1 MTGQATSQDPNQNS
15 DVGDLKLAKYNALIL
30 GATVAF
36 TGSMAPVAVAT
47 GGLAGH
53 YLLEEDKSWATL
65 PVMGFNVGTALG
77 AFLAAFLMRRVG
89 RRTGFIAG
97 ACLGMLGCTLA
108 TLALLNGMFVLL
120 ALGLVFIGNGMAFSN
135 QYRFAAADGAPASF
149 KPQAIAWV
157 AMGGIFAAVI
167 GPQMAIRMGNFFD
180 PIPFAGSFMGI
191 VPVLLI
197 GICIL
202 TFLRMPS
209 DNEVL
214 QTGEGHDERPLREIA
229 TQPKFM
235 VALMCGVVT
244 FAMMTFMMTG
254 TPIAMMLC
262 GFSPEQS
269 TLGIQWHVLAMYGP
283 SFFTGKLITRFGADR
298 VTASG
303 LVIMIICAMVGF
315 SGIELWNFWLA
326 LVLLGIGWNFGFIG
340 ATSMVTMCYRPSEK
354 NKVQGFH
361 DGTLFTLVALSSLAS
376 GQVLNAWGWHV
387 LTGILW
393 PVCGVCLIILLV
405 HSAKVRRDIALAH

>member
-1 MTGQATSQDPNQNS
+1 MSASVSNPKDE
-15 DVGDLKLAKYNALIL
+15 LALAKYNALIL

-97 ACLGMLGCTLA
+97 ACFGLLGCALA
-108 TLALLNGMFVLL
+108 TFALLNGIFVLL
-120 ALGLVFIGNGMAFSN
+120 ALALVFIGNGMAFSN
-135 QYRFAAADGAPASF
+135 QYRFAAADGAPLSF
-149 KPQAIAWV
+149 KPQAISWV

-167 GPQMAIRMGNFFD
+167 GPQIAIQMSDFFD
-180 PIPFAGSFMGI
+180 PIPFAGSFLGI
-191 VPVLLI
+191 IPILLI
-197 GICIL
+197 GMFIL
-202 TFLRMPS
+202 TFLRIPDEDKS
-209 DNEVL
+209 TE
-214 QTGEGHDERPLREIA
+214 QTGEGYDERPLREIV
-229 TQPKFM
+229 TQPNFM

-254 TPIAMMLC
+254 TPIAMMIC
-262 GFSPEQS
+262 GFSPSES

-283 SFFTGKLITRFGADR
+283 SFFTGKLITRYGADR

-303 LVIMIICAMVGF
+303 LVIMIICAIIGF

-340 ATSMVTMCYRPSEK
+340 ATSMVTTCYRRSEK

-361 DGTLFTLVALSSLAS
+361 DGVLFSLVALSSLAS
-376 GQVLNAWGWHV
+376 GQVLNYWGWQV

-393 PVCGVCLIILLV
+393 PVCGLCLVILLV
-405 HSAKVRRDIALAH
+405 HSTKARRVSAVAI

>member
-1 MTGQATSQDPNQNS
+1 MSASVSNPKDE
-15 DVGDLKLAKYNALIL
+15 LALAKYNALIL

-97 ACLGMLGCTLA
+97 ACFGLLGCALA
-108 TLALLNGMFVLL
+108 TFALLNGIFVLL
-120 ALGLVFIGNGMAFSN
+120 ALALVFIGNGMAFSN
-135 QYRFAAADGAPASF
+135 QYRFAAADGAPLSF
-149 KPQAIAWV
+149 KPQAISWV

-167 GPQMAIRMGNFFD
+167 GPQIAIQMSDFFD
-180 PIPFAGSFMGI
+180 PIPFAGSFLGI
-191 VPVLLI
+191 IPILLI
-197 GICIL
+197 GMFIL
-202 TFLRMPS
+202 TFLRIPDEDKS
-209 DNEVL
+209 TE
-214 QTGEGHDERPLREIA
+214 QTGEGYDERPLREIV
-229 TQPKFM
+229 TQPNFM

-254 TPIAMMLC
+254 TPIAMMIC
-262 GFSPEQS
+262 GFSPSES

-283 SFFTGKLITRFGADR
+283 SFFTGKLITRYGADR

-303 LVIMIICAMVGF
+303 LVIMIICAIIGF

-340 ATSMVTMCYRPSEK
+340 ATSMVTTCYRRSEK

-361 DGTLFTLVALSSLAS
+361 DGVLFSLVALSSLAS
-376 GQVLNAWGWHV
+376 GQVLNYWGWQV

-393 PVCGVCLIILLV
+393 PVCGLCLVILLV
-405 HSAKVRRDIALAH
+405 HSTKTRRASAVAI

>member
-1 MTGQATSQDPNQNS
+1 MSASVSNPKDE
-15 DVGDLKLAKYNALIL
+15 LALAKYNALIL

-97 ACLGMLGCTLA
+97 ACFGLLGCALA
-108 TLALLNGMFVLL
+108 TFALLNGIFVLL
-120 ALGLVFIGNGMAFSN
+120 ALALVFIGNGMAFSN
-135 QYRFAAADGAPASF
+135 QYRFAAADGAPLSF
-149 KPQAIAWV
+149 KPQAISWV

-167 GPQMAIRMGNFFD
+167 GPQIAIQMSDFFD
-180 PIPFAGSFMGI
+180 PIPFAGSFLGI
-191 VPVLLI
+191 IPILLI
-197 GICIL
+197 GMFIL
-202 TFLRMPS
+202 TFLRIPDEDKS
-209 DNEVL
+209 TE
-214 QTGEGHDERPLREIA
+214 QTGEGYDERPLREIV
-229 TQPKFM
+229 TQPNFM

-254 TPIAMMLC
+254 TPIAMMIC
-262 GFSPEQS
+262 GFSPSES

-283 SFFTGKLITRFGADR
+283 SFFTGKLITRYGADR

-303 LVIMIICAMVGF
+303 LVIMIICAIIGF

-340 ATSMVTMCYRPSEK
+340 ATSMVTTCYRRSEK

-361 DGTLFTLVALSSLAS
+361 DGVLFSLVALSSLAS
-376 GQVLNAWGWHV
+376 GQVLNYWGWQV

-393 PVCGVCLIILLV
+393 PVCGLCLIILLV
-405 HSAKVRRDIALAH
+405 HSTKVRRASAVAI

>member
-1 MTGQATSQDPNQNS
+1 MSNAPAQPKDELA
-15 DVGDLKLAKYNALIL
+15 LAKYNAAIL

-53 YLLEEDKSWATL
+53 YLLDEDKSWATL

-97 ACLGMLGCTLA
+97 ACLGMLGCALA
-108 TLALLNGMFVLL
+108 TLALLNGLFVLL

-135 QYRFAAADGAPASF
+135 QYRFAAADGAPKAF
-149 KPQAIAWV
+149 KPQAISWV

-167 GPQMAIRMGNFFD
+167 GPQIAIQMGGFFD
-180 PIPFAGSFMGI
+180 PIPFAGSFLGI
-191 VPVLLI
+191 IPVLLI
-197 GICIL
+197 GIFIL
-202 TFLRMPS
+202 SFLRIPS
-209 DNEVL
+209 ENNKPVP
-214 QTGEGHDERPLREIA
+214 TGEDQSERPLKEII

-235 VALMCGVVT
+235 VAMMCGIVS

-254 TPIAMMLC
+254 TPIAMMIC
-262 GFSPEQS
+262 GFSPDQS

-283 SFFTGKLITRFGADR
+283 SFFTGKLITRYGADR
-298 VTASG
+298 VTATG
-303 LVIMIICAMVGF
+303 LVIMIICAFIGF
-315 SGIELWNFWLA
+315 MGIELWNFWLA

-340 ATSMVTMCYRPSEK
+340 ATSMVSVSYRQSEK

-361 DGTLFTLVALSSLAS
+361 DGLLFSLVALSSLAA
-376 GQVLNAWGWHV
+376 GQVLNYWGWQV
-387 LTGILW
+387 LTAILW
-393 PVCGVCLIILLV
+393 PVCGLALIVLLV
-405 HSAKVRRDIALAH
+405 HSAKQRRIDAHAF

>member
-1 MTGQATSQDPNQNS
+1 MSASVSNPKDE
-15 DVGDLKLAKYNALIL
+15 LALAKYNALIL

-97 ACLGMLGCTLA
+97 ACFGLLGCALA
-108 TLALLNGMFVLL
+108 TFALLNGIFVLL
-120 ALGLVFIGNGMAFSN
+120 ALALVFIGNGMAFSN
-135 QYRFAAADGAPASF
+135 QYRFAAADGAPLSF
-149 KPQAIAWV
+149 KPQAISWV

-167 GPQMAIRMGNFFD
+167 GPQIAIQMSDFFD
-180 PIPFAGSFMGI
+180 PIPFAGSFLGI
-191 VPVLLI
+191 IPILLI
-197 GICIL
+197 GMFIL
-202 TFLRMPS
+202 TFLRIPDEDKS
-209 DNEVL
+209 TE
-214 QTGEGHDERPLREIA
+214 QTGEGYDERPLREIV
-229 TQPKFM
+229 TQPNFM

-254 TPIAMMLC
+254 TPIAMMIC
-262 GFSPEQS
+262 GFSPSES

-283 SFFTGKLITRFGADR
+283 SFFTGKLITRYGADR

-303 LVIMIICAMVGF
+303 LVIMIICAIIGF

-340 ATSMVTMCYRPSEK
+340 ATSMVTTCYRRSEK

-361 DGTLFTLVALSSLAS
+361 DGVLFSLVALSSLAS
-376 GQVLNAWGWHV
+376 GQVLNYWGWQV

-393 PVCGVCLIILLV
+393 PVCGLCLVILLV
-405 HSAKVRRDIALAH
+405 HSTKGRRASAVAI